1 MQARLCAS
9 VHTGLR
15 VVLHKTE
22 RPHLLVLKLDQM
34 VVAQMS
40 LLGLSQFIDMS
51 TVPTRQIP
59 LATPESEDASNNED
73 DPRSTEGGDASQET
87 QPWVVNPYMPYVQ
100 WSDVT
105 GSSRGGSA
113 FVRVGW
119 QHSAVWTPCL

>member
-22 RPHLLVLKLDQM
+22 RPNLLVPKLDQM

-51 TVPTRQIP
+51 TVPTRQIS

-87 QPWVVNPYMPYVQ
+87 QP
-100 WSDVT
+100 
-105 GSSRGGSA
+105 
-113 FVRVGW
+113 
-119 QHSAVWTPCL
+119 